1 MGEKKWVVLTRVSP
15 YDAPRFAAPDVT
27 LGGKPLCPYCYVAPD
42 EKAHLCTEKVR
53 ALDAE
58 AAL

>member
-15 YDAPRFAAPDVT
+15 YDAQRFAAPDVT
-27 LGGKPLCPYCYVAPD
+27 LGGKPLCPHCYVAPD

-53 ALDAE
+53 ALDA
-58 AAL
+58 

>member
-1 MGEKKWVVLTRVSP
+1 MSDKKWVVLTRVTP
-15 YDAPRFAAPDVT
+15 YDAPQFAVPDVT

-42 EKAHLCTEKVR
+42 ERRHLCIEKVA

-58 AAL
+58 AEA